1 MLSPGFISHSS
12 SHTFTPSARNRSA
25 SSRTVGL
32 SLELWLKK
40 TSKGKLFGMI
50 GGYCTCFKAL
60 GARFSRLAYQY
71 VTPPPA
77 SFLGC
82 PPPARE
88 GGAPS
93 PSPSKEGNLNTK
105 NLVVRRWVALL
116 SRRDALSLAPSVG
129 GLGREHP
136 LRVPEGETARNRA
149 GGGRRNVLIGE

>member
-1 MLSPGFISHSS
+1 MIHFFATRL
-12 SHTFTPSARNRSA
+12 RN
-25 SSRTVGL
+25 
-32 SLELWLKK
+32 
-40 TSKGKLFGMI
+40 
-50 GGYCTCFKAL
+50 
-60 GARFSRLAYQY
+60 

-136 LRVPEGETARNRA
+136 LRVPGAHPIGKGVETARNRA